1 MHLLD
6 WILLIIVALSVVSAL
21 VKGFVYEALMMAATV
36 AAIILG
42 IWKYPAL
49 AAHMGWVHIPP
60 LGSFLAFLFIF
71 LGILIA
77 AALAARVLR
86 KMVKAAGLGMA
97 DRLLGGALGLVRGVV
112 ICLALLIAMTA
123 FPFDLPLVHNSR
135 FAPDFL
141 TVGEAFS
148 GLLPAQMRH
157 GFQHSLHK
165 LAKASAP
172 PQPDHAPTPSPEN
185 PPRSQPPAPPG
196 AK

>member
-6 WILLIIVALSVVSAL
+6 WILLIIVVLSVVSAL

-36 AAIILG
+36 AAVILG

-49 AAHMGWVHIPP
+49 AAHMGWVHVEP
-60 LGSFLAFLFIF
+60 LRSFLAFVFIF
-71 LGILIA
+71 VAVLLA
-77 AALAARVLR
+77 AALAARILR

-123 FPFDLPLVHNSR
+123 FPFDLSLVHNSR
-135 FAPDFL
+135 FAPDLL

-148 GLLPAQMRH
+148 GFLPAQMRH

-165 LAKASAP
+165 LATASAP
-172 PQPDHAPTPSPEN
+172 PPTHPIPTP
-185 PPRSQPPAPPG
+185 PPRHSPRPQPPPHA

>member
-6 WILLIIVALSVVSAL
+6 WILLIIVVLSVVSAL

-36 AAIILG
+36 AAVILG

-49 AAHMGWVHIPP
+49 AAHMGWVH
-60 LGSFLAFLFIF
+60 LEALRSFLAFLFIF
-71 LGILIA
+71 IAVLLA
-77 AALAARVLR
+77 AALAARILR
-86 KMVKAAGLGMA
+86 KMVQAAGMGMA

-123 FPFDLPLVHNSR
+123 FPFDLSLVHNSR

-141 TVGEAFS
+141 SIGEAFS

-165 LAKASAP
+165 LATASAP
-172 PQPDHAPTPSPEN
+172 RPTHPIPTPPPRHSPRPQPPSHAV
-185 PPRSQPPAPPG
+185 R
-196 AK
+196 

>member
-1 MHLLD
+1 VHLLD
-6 WILLIIVALSVVSAL
+6 WILLIIVVVSVVPAL

-49 AAHMGWVHIPP
+49 AAHMGWVHVAP
-60 LGSFLAFLFIF
+60 LRSFLAFLFIF
-71 LGILIA
+71 IAVLLA
-77 AALAARVLR
+77 AALAARLLR
-86 KMVKAAGLGMA
+86 KMVQAAGLGMA

-165 LAKASAP
+165 LATASAP
-172 PQPDHAPTPSPEN
+172 RPRHHIPPPPAQHSPHPQPPPHA
-185 PPRSQPPAPPG
+185 

>member
-6 WILLIIVALSVVSAL
+6 WILLIIVVLSVVPAL

-49 AAHMGWVHIPP
+49 EAHMGWVHVAP
-60 LGSFLAFLFIF
+60 LRSFLAFLFIF
-71 LGILIA
+71 IAVLLA

-86 KMVKAAGLGMA
+86 KMVQAAGLGMA

-148 GLLPAQMRH
+148 GFLPAQMRH
-157 GFQHSLHK
+157 GFQHSLKK
-165 LAKASAP
+165 LATASAP
-172 PQPDHAPTPSPEN
+172 PPTHPIPTPPSRHSPR
-185 PPRSQPPAPPG
+185 PQPPPHG